1 MRYFNNFKISRDL
14 FDKLY
19 FQISLFN
26 LHNIIINI
34 LSIYTPRNIKII
46 ERNKITPFLDP
57 INTNNR
63 FQQSNRNNFPQ
74 KVSKTSLETS
84 SR

>member
-26 LHNIIINI
+26 LHNIN
-34 LSIYTPRNIKII
+34 YN
-46 ERNKITPFLDP
+46 
-57 INTNNR
+57 
-63 FQQSNRNNFPQ
+63 
-74 KVSKTSLETS
+74 
-84 SR
+84 